1 MPRQAKQAAQDPQ
14 DSQDT
19 EVEVAEVAPRSKKPK
34 KYTITFHG
42 EGGDVEIGHNF
53 KLNLY
58 KRNVPTTI
66 DENFLGVLKHAV
78 VTTQIQDSDGNWKA
92 VTIPQYQYTVEA
104 E

>member
-1 MPRQAKQAAQDPQ
+1 MPRQAKQEPQ
-14 DSQDT
+14 NQENEGA
-19 EVEVAEVAPRSKKPK
+19 EVEAAPVSRSKKLK
-34 KYTITFHG
+34 QYTITFHG

-66 DENFLGVLKHAV
+66 DENFLSVLKHAV

-92 VTIPQYQYTVEA
+92 VSIPQYQYTVEA